1 MQHLDFDALYLQP
14 GPFFLKYVSYVD
26 QRLGVSSQFPPIQL
40 TEDQISQSAE
50 FLVDRLSKGN
60 PDIMIIVLAVSV
72 LLVIITCKILPG
84 KATTNP
90 DQLAALHRRFD
101 AIDRQIAKNKCNC
114 RTRNLGSEASEQT

>member
-1 MQHLDFDALYLQP
+1 MSATWINAL
-14 GPFFLKYVSYVD
+14 V
-26 QRLGVSSQFPPIQL
+26 
-40 TEDQISQSAE
+40 AE

-72 LLVIITCKILPG
+72 LLVIITCKIFPG

-90 DQLAALHRRFD
+90 DQLAALHQRFD